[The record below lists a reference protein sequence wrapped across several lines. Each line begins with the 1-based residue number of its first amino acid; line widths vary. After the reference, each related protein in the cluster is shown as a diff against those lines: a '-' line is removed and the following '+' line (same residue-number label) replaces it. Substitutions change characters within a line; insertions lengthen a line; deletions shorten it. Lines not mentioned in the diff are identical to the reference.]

1 MSEQSQKTLRK
12 YLIASGAAVLA
23 GLLIMWLQG
32 FFSGL
37 DVINQMR
44 VLADAFSVPGVLLI
58 MIGVLV
64 WVGSEGLFDA
74 FGYAFH
80 HARAMFIPSFRA
92 YRHVTFYDYK
102 MEKAG
107 KRPHGYSFLFFTGL
121 GFLAIGIVFTV
132 IHGIIYVPPV

>member
-1 MSEQSQKTLRK
+1 MSEQTPRTLRK
-12 YLIASGAAVLA
+12 YLITSGAAVLA
-23 GLLIMWLQG
+23 GVIVMWLEG

-64 WVGSEGLFDA
+64 WVSSEGIFDA
-74 FGYAFH
+74 FGYAFY

-92 YRHVTFYDYK
+92 YKHVTFYDYK
-102 MEKAG
+102 MERSG
-107 KRPHGYSFLFFTGL
+107 KRAHGFSFLFFTGL
-121 GFLAIGIVFTV
+121 GFLAVGIVFTV
-132 IHGIIYVPPV
+132 IHGMIYVPPV